1 MVFEDDGQ
9 FIGDKTVILYLTCIL
24 RATYILGAARCIR
37 DRMIL
42 VFLVGEC
49 FNPNGW

>member
-24 RATYILGAARCIR
+24 GATYILGAARCTLIFAF
-37 DRMIL
+37 MAI
-42 VFLVGEC
+42 FET
-49 FNPNGW
+49 NY